1 MLIANSIVPG
11 DCCFM
16 DGEDITPQFSLDK
29 IDHHEL
35 LDVLAARYT
44 TSWRVSKHAITFP
57 ATADYK
63 IKLRISHGQVERV
76 FAGKALTDA
85 ELCEL
90 LVQVEADLKDDQI
103 AEYGVDILFAHHPVI
118 GGFRFGAL
126 PMQILPA
133 PAEAPRPPQTY
144 AHHPFLLEYPM
155 RAYRTP
161 GLRMR
166 RRQKN
171 AIEWAWVLNALLQGS
186 ITTYSG
192 PRAPQMWA
200 NRHDDFTPFWAT
212 RAYGF
217 PEMLAFV
224 SALSE
229 EGERLPVVPAA
240 AYYSDTLSP
249 ARADIPLNTFCLP
262 DNLDR
267 LVLAFVNLDGVR
279 RRRFLRSAAAIYT
292 ARELWDVSISSYFL
306 MCVQA
311 IETMVD
317 RPSPVPCPA
326 CNRDMGPGPTR
337 LFREFVERYCPKS
350 GVDEKVVNELYR
362 VRSALAHGHY
372 LFQLDEAPWSFNMGA
387 MVARLSEDEIYRSA
401 IAVAKTGVR
410 NWLLSQ

>member
-1 MLIANSIVPG
+1 
-11 DCCFM
+11 M
-16 DGEDITPQFSLDK
+16 DGKDITPQFSLDE

-63 IKLRISHGQVERV
+63 IKLRICHGQVERV

-90 LVQVEADLKDDQI
+90 LMQVEADLKDDRI
-103 AEYGVDILFAHHPVI
+103 AEYGVDILFAHQPVI

-126 PMQILPA
+126 PMQIRPA
-133 PAEAPRPPQTY
+133 PAEAPRPPQLY

-155 RAYRTP
+155 RACRTP
-161 GLRMR
+161 SLRFR
-166 RRQKN
+166 RRHKN
-171 AIEWAWVLNALLQGS
+171 AIEWAWVLNALLNGS
-186 ITTYSG
+186 IITYSS
-192 PRAPQMWA
+192 PRPRQLWA
-200 NRHDDFTPFWAT
+200 NRADDFTPFWAS
-212 RAYGF
+212 RSYGI
-217 PEMLAFV
+217 PGMLIFA
-224 SALSE
+224 SALTE
-229 EGERLPVVPAA
+229 QGERLPVVPAE
-240 AYYSDTLSP
+240 AYFSDTLSG
-249 ARADIPLNTFCLP
+249 ARADIPFDTFCLP

-267 LVLAFVNLDGVR
+267 LVSVFASLDGVR

-292 ARELWDVSISSYFL
+292 ARELWDLSISSYFL

-337 LFREFVERYCPKS
+337 LFREFVERYGSDS
-350 GVDEKVVNELYR
+350 GVEEKVVAELYR

-372 LFQLDEAPWSFNMGA
+372 LFQVDEAPWSFNMGA
-387 MVARLSEDEIYRSA
+387 MAASLSEDEIYRSA
-401 IAVAKTGVR
+401 ITVAKTGLR

>member
-1 MLIANSIVPG
+1 
-11 DCCFM
+11 
-16 DGEDITPQFSLDK
+16 
-29 IDHHEL
+29 
-35 LDVLAARYT
+35 
-44 TSWRVSKHAITFP
+44 
-57 ATADYK
+57 
-63 IKLRISHGQVERV
+63 V

-155 RAYRTP
+155 RAYPDARASHAATP
-161 GLRMR
+161 
-166 RRQKN
+166 
-171 AIEWAWVLNALLQGS
+171 EE
-186 ITTYSG
+186 
-192 PRAPQMWA
+192 
-200 NRHDDFTPFWAT
+200 RH
-212 RAYGF
+212 R
-217 PEMLAFV
+217 
-224 SALSE
+224 
-229 EGERLPVVPAA
+229 A

-249 ARADIPLNTFCLP
+249 ARADIPLNTFCSP

-292 ARELWDVSISSYFL
+292 ARELWDLSISSYFL

-326 CNRDMGPGPTR
+326 CDRDMGRGPTR
-337 LFREFVERYCPKS
+337 LFREFVERYCPNS
-350 GVDEKVVNELYR
+350 GVDEKVVNELYS

-387 MVARLSEDEIYRSA
+387 MAARLSEDEIYQSA
-401 IAVAKTGVR
+401 ITVAKTGLR